1 MTIVDFPN
9 WDEPILPMRP
19 LLDDDDDD
27 DDESEIEGDEEEYG
41 Y

>member
-19 LLDDDDDD
+19 LLDDD
-27 DDESEIEGDEEEYG
+27 ESEVEDDEEEYG

>member
-9 WDEPILPMRP
+9 WDEPVLPMRP
-19 LLDDDDDD
+19 LLDDDD
-27 DDESEIEGDEEEYG
+27 ESEIEDDEEEYG

>member
-9 WDEPILPMRP
+9 WDEPILPIRP

>member
-19 LLDDDDDD
+19 LLDDDDD
-27 DDESEIEGDEEEYG
+27 ESEIEGDEEEYG

>member
-27 DDESEIEGDEEEYG
+27 DESEIDDDEEEYG

>member
-9 WDEPILPMRP
+9 WDEPILPTRP
-19 LLDDDDDD
+19 LLDD
-27 DDESEIEGDEEEYG
+27 DDESEIEEDEEYG

>member
-9 WDEPILPMRP
+9 WDEPIVPMRP
-19 LLDDDDDD
+19 LLDDDD

>member
-9 WDEPILPMRP
+9 WDEPILPIRP
-19 LLDDDDDD
+19 LLDDDDD